1 MIFSRAVL
9 GTANKKT
16 KLNWWDYWINHCW
29 MTGWQSIK
37 HSFQNWSDLMTD
49 NWKDYALLNSDD
61 PFEECYGCF
70 WSYLGED
77 DTLPKEFLEHL
88 QQMVED
94 IETGKEK
101 LIPMDEVMMNRLKNL
116 TEDVELDDVEEFE
129 KDWKTLQEL
138 MNDDTT
144 EQTDNH

>member
-1 MIFSRAVL
+1 
-9 GTANKKT
+9 
-16 KLNWWDYWINHCW
+16 

-37 HSFQNWSDLMTD
+37 HSFQNWSDLMTE

-101 LIPMDEVMMNRLKNL
+101 LIPVDENFMNRLKNL